1 MFSELGDDVKAAE
14 YYQRHVFDRLDIKY
28 DEKNLQ
34 NFSNEIEFF
43 QQNDNIV
50 IDSDI
55 AEGLLFLANAVQAA
69 NCRLNVK
76 PKLVPNPCHIFNQYS
91 WFQLNFPNC
100 LSFC

>member
-1 MFSELGDDVKAAE
+1 MKAAE

-55 AEGLLFLANAVQAA
+55 AEGLLFLANAAFHTSDYVTAET
-69 NCRLNVK
+69 
-76 PKLVPNPCHIFNQYS
+76 Y
-91 WFQLNFPNC
+91 C
-100 LSFC
+100 LK